1 MNAVNQWEIKGGI
14 CTRALKYLL
23 LLVIWTNSNT
33 EMEKIGKCEFEGNK
47 MVRIY

>member
-23 LLVIWTNSNT
+23 LLVILNLLL
-33 EMEKIGKCEFEGNK
+33 EMLVYI
-47 MVRIY
+47 